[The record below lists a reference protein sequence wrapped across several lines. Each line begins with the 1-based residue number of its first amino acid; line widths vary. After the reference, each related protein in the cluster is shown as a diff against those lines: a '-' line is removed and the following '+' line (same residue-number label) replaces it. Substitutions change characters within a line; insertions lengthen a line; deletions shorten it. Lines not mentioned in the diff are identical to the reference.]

1 MQYLHRSMWKG
12 NDPTRPKGL
21 IHTYLR
27 PTLPLKRFEYLL
39 SSACMSFRGGFSSV
53 TSKACFDFLPFRARK
68 TEH

>member
-1 MQYLHRSMWKG
+1 MQHLHRSMWKG

-39 SSACMSFRGGFSSV
+39 SSNGGSAPPSLH
-53 TSKACFDFLPFRARK
+53 A
-68 TEH
+68 

>member
-27 PTLPLKRFEYLL
+27 PTLPLKGL
-39 SSACMSFRGGFSSV
+39 STYFHLIKVAVMAAEASSV
-53 TSKACFDFLPFRARK
+53 QML
-68 TEH
+68 E